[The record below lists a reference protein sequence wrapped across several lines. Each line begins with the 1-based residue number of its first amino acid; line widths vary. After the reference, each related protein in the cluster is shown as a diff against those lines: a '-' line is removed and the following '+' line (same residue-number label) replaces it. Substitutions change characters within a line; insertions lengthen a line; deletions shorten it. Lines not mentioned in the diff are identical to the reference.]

1 MGFTYKK
8 QTPPWLDRQYHA
20 NHKISVPTGGHIT
33 FYCANNWERPKKD
46 VWDNDNSDGLIKGFC
61 SHKGE
66 VSVAMTPSSKSCSWL
81 WHINENTSQLFS
93 LFKAGRNAVQSA
105 LSESQ
110 TLQLFWELNWC
121 PRTQTTFGT
130 QNCGKAKASLMSV
143 KTQVLWLIISR
154 ETWRSNISVCP
165 MEHTKHQRR
174 ITNGQGVLNH
184 Q

>member
-1 MGFTYKK
+1 MGKEAFIFYVQICSLCKGIKEFLQSLVKFYLFTVSEGCEKADIEAPWLGSMRFTYKK

-81 WHINENTSQLFS
+81 
-93 LFKAGRNAVQSA
+93 
-105 LSESQ
+105 
-110 TLQLFWELNWC
+110 
-121 PRTQTTFGT
+121 
-130 QNCGKAKASLMSV
+130 
-143 KTQVLWLIISR
+143 
-154 ETWRSNISVCP
+154 
-165 MEHTKHQRR
+165 
-174 ITNGQGVLNH
+174 
-184 Q
+184 